1 MGAFKILFNVVILL
15 STSMIGFFYGL
26 KFNKRAKNL
35 LDLEYCI
42 RILKSEVIIGNTPL
56 SIALENTYK
65 KGKGEIS
72 NIFRIIKEDL
82 INQKREDIYYSF
94 LNLEDIL
101 ANKYMLNKEDIELLF
116 FLGKVLGK
124 TNRADQEKNFI
135 FILDQISNLRVQA
148 NLEKIRNGKLY
159 PSLGVLIGLGIII
172 IFI

>member
-1 MGAFKILFNVVILL
+1 M
-15 STSMIGFFYGL
+15 
-26 KFNKRAKNL
+26 
-35 LDLEYCI
+35 
-42 RILKSEVIIGNTPL
+42 
-56 SIALENTYK
+56 
-65 KGKGEIS
+65 
-72 NIFRIIKEDL
+72 KE
-82 INQKREDIYYSF
+82 RDIYYSF

-101 ANKYMLNKEDIELLF
+101 ANKYMLNKEDIELL

-148 NLEKIRNGKLY
+148 NLEKVRNGKLY